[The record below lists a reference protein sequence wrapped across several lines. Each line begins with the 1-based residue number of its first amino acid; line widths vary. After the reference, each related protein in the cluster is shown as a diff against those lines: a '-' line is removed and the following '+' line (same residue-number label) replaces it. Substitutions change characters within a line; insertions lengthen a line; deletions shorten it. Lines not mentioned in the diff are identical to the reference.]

1 MSLTIYGISASRAI
15 RTLWAAEELGL
26 DYKHEPVDFS
36 GGSRKPEFLK
46 INPNGHI
53 PAIDDDGVVIW
64 ESLACNLYLARKHG
78 GGLWPDN
85 VADEGRAL
93 QWSFWAMTEAEKPLL
108 PLLLK
113 KFMPEGGPS
122 DAEVAAAREEV
133 VNPLL
138 VLNDALNGR
147 DYLLGGDFTIA
158 DLNVASVLLWAMMA
172 GVELSAYPDLA
183 AWLERCAGRPALR
196 RAQGK

>member
-108 PLLLK
+108 TLLLK

>member
-1 MSLTIYGISASRAI
+1 MSLTIYGVSASRAI

-26 DYKHEPVDFS
+26 DYKHEPVDFT

-85 VADEGRAL
+85 IADEGRAL

-108 PLLLK
+108 TLLLN

-122 DAEVAAAREEV
+122 EAEVTAAREEV
-133 VNPLL
+133 NVPLA
-138 VLNDALNGR
+138 VLNNALAGR
-147 DYLLGGDFTIA
+147 DYLLGSDFTIA
-158 DLNVASVLLWAMMA
+158 DLNVASVLLWANMA
-172 GVELSAYPDLA
+172 GIDLSGYPDLA
-183 AWLERCAGRPALR
+183 GWLARCAGRPALAA
-196 RAQGK
+196 AQAK

>member
-1 MSLTIYGISASRAI
+1 MSLTIYGISGSRAI

-26 DYKHEPVDFS
+26 AYTHEPVDFS
-36 GGSRKPEFLK
+36 GGSRTPEFLK

-85 VADEGRAL
+85 IADEGRAL

-108 PLLLK
+108 TLLLD

-122 DAEVAAAREEV
+122 EAEVAAAREEV
-133 VNPLL
+133 NAPLA
-138 VLNDALNGR
+138 VLNDALAGR
-147 DYLLGGDFTIA
+147 DYLLGGNFTIA

-172 GVELSAYPDLA
+172 GVDLSACPNLS

>member
-1 MSLTIYGISASRAI
+1 MSLTIYGLSASRAI

-26 DYKHEPVDFS
+26 DYTHEAVDFS
-36 GGSRKPEFLK
+36 GGSRTPEFLK
-46 INPNGHI
+46 INPNGRI

-85 VADEGRAL
+85 IADEGRAL
-93 QWSFWAMTEAEKPLL
+93 QWSFWAMTEAETPLL
-108 PLLLK
+108 TLLLDK
-113 KFMPEGGPS
+113 VVPEGGPS

-133 VNPLL
+133 VVPLQ
-138 VLNDALNGR
+138 VLNDALRGKE
-147 DYLLGGDFTIA
+147 YLLGGGFTIA
-158 DLNVASVLLWAMMA
+158 DLNVASVLLWAMIA
-172 GVELSAYPDLA
+172 GVDLSAFPDLA
-183 AWLERCAGRPALR
+183 AWLERCTGRPALR